1 MDKHTFLKL
10 PLIFTIDRDIGE
22 LLKKIEEEEKRITQ
36 LDRQRQE
43 RQLHLE
49 HSESALKQ
57 TNELIAK
64 EEKELHSMDIN
75 YKKAE
80 ANQKSATNQ
89 PQLDA
94 ASKTIESLGPK
105 IEETEMLILD
115 LLEKKDQLSA
125 KIAEDQKFLAGSH
138 ETKKVITLEV
148 EQSCQQYQVKIKE
161 LEENIQTLL
170 NEIPKLDRDLVIMTR
185 TKFRFKQPLAKVMGN
200 NCAACG
206 AAIDRMT
213 QSTLSKQISIEL
225 CPGCG
230 RMLMLGES

>member
-64 EEKELHSMDIN
+64 EEKELHSMESN
-75 YKKAE
+75 FKKSE
-80 ANQKSATNQ
+80 SNQQGATNQ
-89 PQLDA
+89 VQLDA
-94 ASKTIESLGPK
+94 ANKTLESLGPK

-148 EQSCQQYQVKIKE
+148 EQSCQHYQVKIKE

-185 TKFRFKQPLAKVMGN
+185 TRFRFKQPLAKVMGN

>member
-22 LLKKIEEEEKRITQ
+22 LLKKIEEEEKRITH
-36 LDRQRQE
+36 LDRQRQD
-43 RQLHLE
+43 RLIHLE
-49 HSESALKQ
+49 HAELALKQ
-57 TNELIAK
+57 TNELISK

-80 ANQKSATNQ
+80 VNQKSATNQ

-115 LLEKKDQLSA
+115 LLEKKDELV
-125 KIAEDQKFLAGSH
+125 KKMAEDQRFLKGSE
-138 ETKKVITLEV
+138 ETKISITKEV
-148 EQSCQQYQVKIKE
+148 QQICQEMQAEVKK
-161 LEENIQTLL
+161 LEENIEMLL
-170 NEIPKLDRDLVIMTR
+170 NEIPSPDKDLVIMTR
-185 TKFRFKQPLAKVMGN
+185 KKYRFKQPLVKVIGQ
-200 NCAACG
+200 NCAVCG
-206 AAIDRMT
+206 ATIDRMT
-213 QSTLSKQISIEL
+213 QSTLAKQTSIEL

>member
-22 LLKKIEEEEKRITQ
+22 LLKKIEDEEKRLTH
-36 LDRQRQE
+36 LEKQRQE

-49 HSESALKQ
+49 HSEAALKQ

-64 EEKELHSMDIN
+64 EEKELHTMESN
-75 YKKAE
+75 FKKAE
-80 ANQKSATNQ
+80 SNQQNATNQ
-89 PQLDA
+89 IQLDA
-94 ASKTIESLGPK
+94 ANKTLQSLGPK
-105 IEETEMLILD
+105 IEESEMLILD
-115 LLEKKDQLSA
+115 LLEKKDQLNA
-125 KIAEDQKFLAGSH
+125 KIEEDKLFLSGSD

-148 EQSCQQYQVKIKE
+148 QQACTDYREKIKE
-161 LEENIQTLL
+161 LEENIQILL
-170 NEIPKLDRDLVIMTR
+170 NDIPKLERDLVIMTR
-185 TKFRFKQPLAKVMGN
+185 KKYRFKQPLAKVMGN

-213 QSTLSKQISIEL
+213 QSTLAKQTSIEL